1 MMEIVAKTVQGVYN
15 TVCRVL
21 MENFDDGAAPGLSLG
36 IVTLQNF
43 LDIVG
48 EVIEDY
54 SSRLGLVYSIF
65 SQQLLSG
72 ISAYDV
78 PEDLNQVKEVY
89 VGGQNIDFSTLFE
102 LDQWEYQWNSK
113 TGTPEYWHQD
123 GLDPKTLGV
132 ALTPNYTGASY
143 FTPITFTGTVDT
155 AGSVATLV
163 SGDEFQ
169 TSWNNYTPAPTVT
182 INSVDYPLSSVT
194 SALTLEIT
202 GSLGTQSGVTF
213 SITIPD
219 APPPYGVYGLFNGS
233 TIGQFS
239 GQLTLTG
246 TAAVWNSGS
255 LFDLNWNNYYP
266 RPNISLSTD
275 QVTYTAWPV
284 DSITDSMDLALAVGP
299 GSGTYYFKVG
309 IGNDGNLTMVGP
321 QGLPSIAYTLDSVIP
336 ATIPN
341 AFVPGI
347 SYGVLAR
354 IFSGDSEA
362 RDLQRAAYCNARF
375 LEYAGVGG
383 AISGQLVNVG

>member
-1 MMEIVAKTVQGVYN
+1 MATVQFIYDKV
-15 TVCRVL
+15 TEVL
-21 MENFDDGAAPGLSLG
+21 MEPSRGGTAPGLSLG
-36 IVTLQNF
+36 IVTLSQF
-43 LDIVG
+43 LQITG

-54 SSRLGLVYSIF
+54 SSRLGLVWDIF
-65 SQQLLSG
+65 SQTLLSG
-72 ISAYDV
+72 ISSYDV
-78 PEDLNQVKEVY
+78 PEDMNQVKEVY
-89 VGGQNIDFSTLFE
+89 VGGQNIDFSTLFD
-102 LDQWEYQWNSK
+102 LDQWEYQWNAK

-143 FTPITFTGTVDT
+143 YAPITFTGTVDT

-182 INSVDYPLSSVT
+182 INAVDYTLSSVT

-202 GSLGTQSGVTF
+202 GSLGTQTGVAF
-213 SITIPD
+213 SITIPA
-219 APPPYGVYGLFNGS
+219 APPPYGIYGLFNGA
-233 TIGQFS
+233 TIGQYS

-246 TAAVWNSGS
+246 TAAAWNSGA

-275 QVTYTAWPV
+275 QITYTAWPV
-284 DSITDSMDLALAVGP
+284 DSITDSTDLVVSVSP
-299 GSGTYYFKVG
+299 GDGTYYFKVS

-336 ATIPN
+336 ATIPTS
-341 AFVPGI
+341 FVPGI
-347 SYGVLAR
+347 AYGVLAR
-354 IFSGDSEA
+354 IFGGDSEA
-362 RDLQRAAYCNARF
+362 RDLQRAAYCNARYVEF
-375 LEYAGVGG
+375 CNVG
-383 AISGQLVNVG
+383 AAVAGQLQAIG